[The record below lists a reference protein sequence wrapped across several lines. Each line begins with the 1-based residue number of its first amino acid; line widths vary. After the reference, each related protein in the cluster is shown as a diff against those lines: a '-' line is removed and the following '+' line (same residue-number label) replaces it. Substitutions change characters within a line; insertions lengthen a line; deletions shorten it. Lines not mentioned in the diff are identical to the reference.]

1 MIQNSQYFKRNG
13 NPLREQEMPL
23 ISINTNISDLVGPDS
38 WTIFNCIGVFPE
50 FLKKSSNK
58 WASDI
63 NYQYFFNQLQHI
75 KVVNDAAERALGLV
89 TEFHNNKITCNEEQE
104 FLYRNVKFMRE
115 EQERLAGKGK
125 ERFTKKVLTAT
136 NYLLN

>member
-1 MIQNSQYFKRNG
+1 MFLKVLQKIENHLWYESERLVVLSLFSDKLSYLEKDRMAKKIIQNSQYFKRNG

-38 WTIFNCIGVFPE
+38 WTIFNCIEVFPE

-63 NYQYFFNQLQHI
+63 NYQYFFI
-75 KVVNDAAERALGLV
+75 
-89 TEFHNNKITCNEEQE
+89 
-104 FLYRNVKFMRE
+104 
-115 EQERLAGKGK
+115 
-125 ERFTKKVLTAT
+125 
-136 NYLLN
+136 